1 MGSLAVKL
9 PLTKDSND
17 GFIMIKTFRTLTKQ
31 NFKMLLLTN
40 PGERVMLPLYGV
52 GMQQYLFENFTS
64 STFARIE
71 AKIIEQVETY
81 MPNVVITEI
90 VFNQTSMDSNVLEI
104 KIAYSIPILEVSDLL
119 HFTI

>member
-1 MGSLAVKL
+1 MERVC
-9 PLTKDSND
+9 
-17 GFIMIKTFRTLTKQ
+17 LTKQ

-52 GMQQYLFENFTS
+52 GMRQYLFENFTS

-90 VFNQTSMDSNVLEI
+90 IFNQTSMDSNVLEI

>member
-9 PLTKDSND
+9 PLTRDSSD
-17 GFIMIKTFRTLTKQ
+17 GFAMIKTFRTLTKQ

-90 VFNQTSMDSNVLEI
+90 IFNQTSIDSNVLEI